1 MAEKT
6 TYVIALNDKLSPG
19 LKKATAKALGLDK
32 AMGGIGDKTSK
43 GSRGIGSMAGSLKG
57 LIGPLALA
65 AAGMKA
71 FQFASESVA
80 TAREFESL
88 TNAINFASGSAEE
101 GAKNMEFLRS
111 RADLLGTDL
120 LSSTEGF
127 KTLSA
132 AMLGSKLEGQATR
145 DIFDGVQVAATAM
158 GLSSENAKGTFLAL
172 GQIMGK
178 GKVQA
183 EELRGQIGER
193 IPGAFNIAARAMGVS
208 TQELNKMMEQGKLL
222 AEDFLPK
229 FSNELKKTFGEA
241 LPTAAQSSQA
251 QFNRFNNSMLELK
264 ISIGNKLMPVI
275 NRLMSGF
282 KSLMSFLSTNKAV
295 IMDALSPLMDVGREI
310 IGVYKGLADQLG
322 ITTGASQIFA
332 KGLAI
337 LKKVLQFLKP
347 MWMSMV
353 KALGAGWSV
362 MIKIGK
368 AMGGFI
374 ERFPVIGK
382 TFFALVS
389 VLREGFMIIQET
401 AVNVLGGVGDLL
413 AGIFSGNVSQIEKG
427 LVGISR
433 VTDLVGKESGERMA
447 SALKSGFNSE
457 MGLKEVVVKGS
468 AKESKGFDDVL
479 KQTKLGQGS
488 GLASGSGGGSGAGAA
503 GNKASSSISG
513 VKSGRPTNV
522 NISIGKL
529 IETFNVSTTNMQDT
543 TNQLKD
549 KIAETLLTA
558 VNNVNNIAQ

>member
-19 LKKATAKALGLDK
+19 LKKATAKASGLDK
-32 AMGGIGDKTSK
+32 AMGGIGDKASK

-65 AAGMKA
+65 AAAMKA

-88 TNAINFASGSAEE
+88 SNSIIFASGSAEE
-101 GAKNMEFLRS
+101 GAKNLEFLRQRS
-111 RADLLGTDL
+111 ELLGTDL
-120 LSSTEGF
+120 QASTEGF
-127 KTLSA
+127 KQFSG
-132 AMLGSKLEGQATR
+132 AMIGTALEGQATR
-145 DIFDGVQVAATAM
+145 DIFDGVQVATTVM
-158 GLSSENAKGTFLAL
+158 GLGAEESKGAFLAL
-172 GQIMGK
+172 SQMMGK

-183 EELRGQIGER
+183 EELRGQLGER
-193 IPGAFNIAARAMGVS
+193 LSGAFNIAAEAMDV
-208 TQELNKMMEQGKLL
+208 TAEELDKMMENGKIMS
-222 AEDFLPK
+222 EDFLPK
-229 FSNELKKTFGEA
+229 FSNQLKKTFGPGLEKA
-241 LPTAAQSSQA
+241 INSSQA

-264 ISIGNKLMPVI
+264 ISIGNKLMPMV
-275 NRLMSGF
+275 NFLMSGF
-282 KSLMSFLSTNKAV
+282 KNLMNFLSANKAV

-413 AGIFSGNVSQIEKG
+413 AGIFNGNVSQIEKG

-457 MGLKEVVVKGS
+457 MKLKEVVVKSGAKDVGS
-468 AKESKGFDDVL
+468 LTDVL
-479 KQTKLGQGS
+479 KLTDTDTKKK
-488 GLASGSGGGSGAGAA
+488 LAGGDQKKPGGDKS
-503 GNKASSSISG
+503 SSSISG